1 VYRNQDESKN
11 FYGYTQEGKTS
22 YDTLSMALGYQP
34 ADCECVIVEVTHV
47 LAPAQPKKKKRK

>member
-1 VYRNQDESKN
+1 
-11 FYGYTQEGKTS
+11 
-22 YDTLSMALGYQP
+22 MALGYQP